1 MKVARVLPVAM
12 LTLAISWS
20 ALAQSSSPMRPG
32 NWEVTVK
39 MNVPGLPMDMPP
51 IKHNECVTAAMLK
64 DPQSAVPKGGVT
76 GEGAN
81 DCRVS
86 DYKLAGNTATWR
98 LTCTKPT
105 PITGTGEIVYAGDT
119 YKGTMTLDMAGQKM
133 AMSYDARRIGD
144 CTK

>member
-1 MKVARVLPVAM
+1 MKVASFVPLAL

-20 ALAQSSSPMRPG
+20 AVAQSPSPMRAG

-39 MNVPGLPMDMPP
+39 MNMPGLPMEMPP
-51 IKHNECVTAAMLK
+51 IKHNECVTEAMVR
-64 DPQSAVPKGGVT
+64 DPQWAMPKGGVT

-81 DCRVS
+81 DCKVS

-105 PITGTGEIVYAGDT
+105 PITGIGEIAYAGDT
-119 YKGTMTLDMAGQKM
+119 YKGTMTLDMGGQKM
-133 AMSYDARRIGD
+133 AMAYDARRIGD